1 MPICTFS
8 ISPQA
13 LTRQIR
19 FAISSMGRVF
29 NRATSPYPQHPSP
42 PSNSL
47 SYVYRWCPY
56 ILTVFV
62 LSAFPLVPS
71 CGLVAWALVRLLMCQ
86 HHCSLLH
93 MRYVSICMT
102 LTASLISRLCV
113 CPFRLIPSTYINIL
127 ISVLHEV
134 FPCLPHCPSLGAIHH
149 GIIKPQIPDD
159 NTMNVLVCCAAE
171 HWTCHLEATQCI
183 INPL

>member
-29 NRATSPYPQHPSP
+29 NRATSPYPEHPSP

-47 SYVYRWCPY
+47 SYVSRWCPY
-56 ILTVFV
+56 MLTVFV

-71 CGLVAWALVRLLMCQ
+71 SGLVAWALVRLLLCQ
-86 HHCSLLH
+86 HHCSLLP
-93 MRYVSICMT
+93 MRYVPICMT

-113 CPFRLIPSTYINIL
+113 CVCVLLDCVPAP
-127 ISVLHEV
+127 ISIFSSQSYTQG
-134 FPCLPHCPSLGAIHH
+134 FPLSSSLSRSRRYTPWYN
-149 GIIKPQIPDD
+149 KPP
-159 NTMNVLVCCAAE
+159 NARR
-171 HWTCHLEATQCI
+171 
-183 INPL
+183 